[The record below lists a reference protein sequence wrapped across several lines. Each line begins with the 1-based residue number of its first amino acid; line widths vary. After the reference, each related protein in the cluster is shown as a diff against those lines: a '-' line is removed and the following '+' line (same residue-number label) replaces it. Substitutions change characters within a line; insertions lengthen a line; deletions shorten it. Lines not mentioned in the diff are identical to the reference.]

1 MPQKFEY
8 YNEIASSYDELHGKE
23 QIKKL
28 ELIKTELLRNNLLEK
43 GIFVLDVGAGTGLS
57 SLYIDI
63 EAIKVVSLEPAFEL
77 LKRNKNRYRVQGIA
91 EFLPFKANTFQ
102 IVQSITAMHNFDD
115 IPKAIEEMK
124 RAAKNRAVNNNAI
137 HDKAA
142 KSYFIVSLL
151 KKSQSASKIT
161 TLLKKEFKVIK
172 EIEEEKD
179 LILILKRHDF

>member
-8 YNEIASSYDELHGKE
+8 YNEIAQSYDDLHGEE

-28 ELIKTELLRNNLLEK
+28 ELIKEELLRNNLLEK

-77 LKRNKNRYRVQGIA
+77 LKRNKNRYRVQGVV
-91 EFLPFKANTFQ
+91 EFLPFKINTFQ
-102 IVQSITAMHNFDD
+102 IVQSITSMHNFDD

-124 RAAKNRAVNNNAI
+124 
-137 HDKAA
+137 
-142 KSYFIVSLL
+142 
-151 KKSQSASKIT
+151 
-161 TLLKKEFKVIK
+161 
-172 EIEEEKD
+172 
-179 LILILKRHDF
+179 